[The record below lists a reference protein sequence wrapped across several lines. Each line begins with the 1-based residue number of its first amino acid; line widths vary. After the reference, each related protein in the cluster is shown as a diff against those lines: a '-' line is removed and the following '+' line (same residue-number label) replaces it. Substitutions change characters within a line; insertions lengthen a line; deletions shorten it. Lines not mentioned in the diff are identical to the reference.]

1 MKRPLALILL
11 SLALVAVAADLAQW
25 AALDYYLNL
34 YPAEYAIFYLLTAL
48 TFTRAVLARED
59 GERPLR
65 ERVLK
70 VFLPLL
76 AGIVALSLLANF
88 LLRSDIPTDYTF
100 RTMFLSQLIL
110 HFSFVFG
117 CWLLDFLLR
126 RFLWRQPPPDPGRRA
141 LAGALA
147 LVLVT
152 ALLHALCS
160 VASLRYMTATE
171 AVWLFPAGDSRVV
184 SLIYAVQQGIS
195 YLTFALTA
203 LLLPKPAQ
211 TA

>member
-1 MKRPLALILL
+1 MKRPLPLILL

-25 AALDYYLNL
+25 AALEYYVNL
-34 YPAEYAIFYLLTAL
+34 YPVEYTLFYLLSAL
-48 TFTRAVLARED
+48 ALTRAVLVREE

-65 ERVLK
+65 DLILK

-88 LLRSDIPTDYTF
+88 LLQSESPADYTF
-100 RTMFLSQLIL
+100 RTMFFSQLIL